1 MRDQQLVRYVPAL
14 KASPTLATC
23 VFVAIVV
30 NAAPAAAWGLPDD
43 GQLEPLRASSPHAVV
58 LLEKGAALAASGALE
73 EADALFRQAEVEA
86 PASSLPWRRDCE
98 ALTVLGDRKAA
109 ISACVN
115 AVERRHSAVTI
126 RAVVS
131 AMVDGPTPPTS
142 TELFQALTLTER
154 ERHLTPW
161 LPTAAEATCDIAMSI
176 GDGVMLERCAGEL
189 ERTAPDDPVTL
200 RARRLLALRCPPWR
214 FWAGWLAI
222 AGAVAITLGH
232 TLLRRLA
239 PRLRKGAAIAAAAVA
254 GLLAAPG
261 LAHAEDALQSAD
273 PDQVAK
279 ELASHHLSK
288 WPVDDTN
295 PEQHIPSVEE
305 RNAEPMQ
312 FGYWLQD
319 LTAKGTIASRR
330 GDHAG
335 SARFYAT
342 LASVVS
348 DRAVAFSKLCDEY
361 EALGRLSEAINACG
375 DAILRDGVLV
385 KDYIH
390 FVTLVLSEPGD
401 LSAKQVDALGSVIK
415 HMREDPAA
423 AEIVDELECQVG
435 TRTSNVAQ
443 LVECTAAL
451 AARSPDD
458 AKTISYEWAL
468 EVERGHFDDALKVL
482 DRATTAGVPPENIAR
497 MHKRTEDRRLHR
509 TTRGLLGVGAVALLL
524 AGVFFAAR
532 LLRRR
537 RPAPPESA
545 PATA

>member
-1 MRDQQLVRYVPAL
+1 MKAAPAVT
-14 KASPTLATC
+14 AC
-23 VFVAIVV
+23 VFVATLAHAV
-30 NAAPAAAWGLPDD
+30 PAAAWGLPDE
-43 GQLEPLRASSPHAVV
+43 GQLEPLRAASPRAAE
-58 LLEKGAALAASGALE
+58 LLEKGAALAASGAIA
-73 EADALFRQAEVEA
+73 EADTLFRQAEVEA
-86 PASSLPWRRDCE
+86 PANSLPWRRDCE

-115 AVERRHSAVTI
+115 AVERRHSAITI
-126 RAVVS
+126 RAMVS
-131 AMVDGPTPPTS
+131 AMVDGAPPTT
-142 TELFQALTLTER
+142 TELFQALKLAER

-161 LPTAAEATCDIAMSI
+161 LPTAAATTCDIAMSI

-214 FWAGWLAI
+214 FWTGWLAI
-222 AGAVAITLGH
+222 AGAFAITLGH
-232 TLLRRLA
+232 ALLRRLA
-239 PRLRKGAAIAAAAVA
+239 PRMRKGAIAAAAVA
-254 GLLAAPG
+254 GVLAVPG
-261 LAHAEDALQSAD
+261 LARAEDTLQSAD
-273 PDQVAK
+273 KDQLAK
-279 ELASHHLSK
+279 EVASHHLGK

-295 PEQHIPSVEE
+295 PEQHIPSVRE

-319 LTAKGTIASRR
+319 LTAKASIASRR
-330 GDHAG
+330 GDHAA
-335 SARFYAT
+335 SAKFYAA

-348 DRAVAFSKLCDEY
+348 DRAIAFSKLCDEY
-361 EALGRLSEAINACG
+361 EAMGNLPEAINACG
-375 DAILRDGVLV
+375 YAILREGALV

-401 LSAKQVDALGSVIK
+401 LSAKEVDALGGVIK
-415 HMREDPAA
+415 HMREDPAGR
-423 AEIVDELECQVG
+423 EVVDELECQVG

-468 EVERGHFDDALKVL
+468 AVQQGHFDDALQL
-482 DRATTAGVPPENIAR
+482 LARAKTAGVPPENIAR
-497 MHKRTEDRRLHR
+497 MQKRTEDRRLHR
-509 TTRGLLGVGAVALLL
+509 AMRLLLGVGAVALLL

-532 LLRRR
+532 QLRRR
-537 RPAPPESA
+537 RAAPPESE